1 MSLFWRVFALN
12 AVLLVG
18 AVLVLVVSPAT
29 VSFPVALTEAL
40 ILLAGVGTLISL
52 NFLLLRQVFEPL
64 RRLTA
69 FMRAVDPLRP
79 GGRAPSGKADPEVIE
94 LTNAFNEMIARLE
107 TERRDSA
114 RRALA
119 AQEAERRRIARDL
132 HDEVGQTLTAA
143 MLQIEH
149 AAGTEAHAVVLSAV
163 REEVRSALEEVRH
176 IAARLRPE
184 ALDLGLPAALR
195 SLVNDFERRTELAVE
210 RDIHKVEALSPEEE
224 VVAYRVA
231 QEALTNIARHAGAST
246 VRLSLRAGA
255 SAPRLEL
262 TDDGRGFDAAES
274 VEGAGLRGMRERA
287 VLVGA
292 QLVVESLPGE
302 GTCTSLLFRR
312 GR

>member
-1 MSLFWRVFALN
+1 M
-12 AVLLVG
+12 
-18 AVLVLVVSPAT
+18 
-29 VSFPVALTEAL
+29 
-40 ILLAGVGTLISL
+40 
-52 NFLLLRQVFEPL
+52 
-64 RRLTA
+64 
-69 FMRAVDPLRP
+69 
-79 GGRAPSGKADPEVIE
+79 
-94 LTNAFNEMIARLE
+94 
-107 TERRDSA
+107 
-114 RRALA
+114 
-119 AQEAERRRIARDL
+119 
-132 HDEVGQTLTAA
+132 
-143 MLQIEH
+143 
-149 AAGTEAHAVVLSAV
+149 LSAV

-262 TDDGRGFDAAES
+262 TDDGRGFDAAECA
-274 VEGAGLRGMRERA
+274 EGAGLRGMRERA